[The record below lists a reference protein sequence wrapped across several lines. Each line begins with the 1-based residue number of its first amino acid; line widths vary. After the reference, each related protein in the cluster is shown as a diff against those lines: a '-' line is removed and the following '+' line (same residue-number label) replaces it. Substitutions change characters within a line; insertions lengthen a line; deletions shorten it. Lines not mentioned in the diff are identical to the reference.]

1 MQLLQSRSD
10 CPAHIQS
17 HVLSSLCFLHPSTH
31 ALLMKD
37 LGTDITA
44 FRNHPDSEHLLS
56 TLIENQPTEYL
67 KADSPLVAE
76 AFHRVGK
83 WLQSNAMYTQ
93 SSAKCRGMM
102 AKLVK
107 KLLPLIMEQDHYFVG
122 MHNKAEHASAVFHTL
137 CGLYSARNSSGINSG
152 SAALLRRTEGGGGKK
167 GGVEGRGDEDEESNT
182 RLLIEII
189 NAVVELVKVRA
200 RTLSL
205 TLLIFLL
212 TNLSISFSMCSSLK
226 TFSFSS
232 SLVFFPP
239 LLSSSSFLVFFP
251 SLPPFSSFLHAHDT
265 LFSHVSN
272 FIHYPYST
280 VPEISRQVTRSCSKL
295 QPCYALPYTMGEQ
308 MSPQRQRGQWQ
319 RYCPLWRQLWMRNL
333 SMWTEIH
340 MTSKFDC
347 VTCSDE
353 LSERAIYICRDIE
366 RDQLVMWYIVDLFM
380 GCLLASV
387 AIALY
392 LWLITSFFPS
402 HPT

>member
-1 MQLLQSRSD
+1 MNHFLFVCLGLRSTPPDLSDSSGRFVSPELAGRFIQGAVQLLQSRSD

-205 TLLIFLL
+205 TLLILTNFSSRQSLNLLFDVLVSENFFLL
-212 TNLSISFSMCSSLK
+212 FL
-226 TFSFSS
+226 
-232 SLVFFPP
+232 PR

-251 SLPPFSSFLHAHDT
+251 RLLSFSSSLLFLPPCAR
-265 LFSHVSN
+265 
-272 FIHYPYST
+272 YP
-280 VPEISRQVTRSCSKL
+280 L
-295 QPCYALPYTMGEQ
+295 LPC
-308 MSPQRQRGQWQ
+308 
-319 RYCPLWRQLWMRNL
+319 
-333 SMWTEIH
+333 
-340 MTSKFDC
+340 
-347 VTCSDE
+347 V
-353 LSERAIYICRDIE
+353 
-366 RDQLVMWYIVDLFM
+366 
-380 GCLLASV
+380 
-387 AIALY
+387 
-392 LWLITSFFPS
+392 
-402 HPT
+402 